1 MSTAVYQH
9 QRGALRFYDGTPTT
23 PRFITIPW
31 VQPDPAFP
39 LNRPRPEPV
48 LRQNREQLDAYT
60 HFTSGPD
67 AILAEPVEVTLSVW
81 LDNQLKSTV
90 IAALCNPY
98 NLTPW
103 SVGTSVFVT
112 AAGTGASILNGAG
125 ISVAVPQNTQD
136 PTHRRVHVEFLWFGA
151 PAGTRDFGWRH
162 EECHFPAVAQ
172 VVRGADPVSLTMS
185 YRCHGKMDTIT
196 AFTAG
201 TDLTPTIT

>member
-1 MSTAVYQH
+1 MATALYIH
-9 QRGALRFYDGTPTT
+9 QRGALRILDGTPTT
-23 PRFITIPW
+23 PRYITIPW

-48 LRQNREQLDAYT
+48 LRLNREQFDAYT

-81 LDNQLKSTV
+81 LDNQLKNAV
-90 IAALCNPY
+90 LAALCNPY

-112 AAGTGASILNGAG
+112 AAGPARAFSTGP
-125 ISVAVPQNTQD
+125 V
-136 PTHRRVHVEFLWFGA
+136 RVWPCPEIRKIPCIAACMWSFSGLGA

-162 EECHFPAVAQ
+162 EECHFPPAAQ
-172 VVRGADPVSLTMS
+172 VVRGADPVS
-185 YRCHGKMDTIT
+185 
-196 AFTAG
+196 
-201 TDLTPTIT
+201 